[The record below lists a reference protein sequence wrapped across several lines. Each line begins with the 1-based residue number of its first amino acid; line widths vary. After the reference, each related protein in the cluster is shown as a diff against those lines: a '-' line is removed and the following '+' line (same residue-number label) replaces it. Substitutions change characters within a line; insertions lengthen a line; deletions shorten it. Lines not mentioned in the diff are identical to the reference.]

1 MSPLV
6 SIVLPV
12 YNCEKY
18 LRECI
23 DSILAQT
30 YGTWELLIIDDGST
44 DASPNICDEYARS
57 ETRIKVFHQSNS
69 GVSYSRNTGI
79 EASSG
84 QFIVF
89 CDSDDYLEPEYLET
103 LLQTARDHPS
113 YEHIWCCFQTV
124 SGSDREN
131 ARPNY
136 VLHDPV
142 SFYSVKEIMT
152 LHAMWLDTSPWNKLF
167 NANIIKQNHLRF
179 AENLS
184 LGEDFLF
191 NLSYLDCSSQ
201 QRIAV
206 IAQPLYNYRLRKE
219 DSLGT
224 KYRVDLFEIYK
235 HLNNQCHLYLN
246 KWNVPP
252 SQWNLQYNN
261 EFYMYEK
268 VFRNNMRA
276 PEKTKAEK
284 IRLNSTLMR
293 ENTFRKILRT
303 RTCFVHP
310 LYLWAYRSGNYDYVL
325 IVDCLVRFKHFLL
338 QYIHNFKVVYLKKSN
353 K

>member
-1 MSPLV
+1 MSPLI

-30 YGTWELLIIDDGST
+30 YNTWELLIIDDGST

-57 ETRIKVFHQSNS
+57 ESRIKVFHQSNN
-69 GVSYSRNTGI
+69 GVSYSRNIGI
-79 EASSG
+79 EASCG
-84 QFIVF
+84 QYIVF

-103 LLQTARDHPS
+103 LLKTAQDYPT

-124 SGSDREN
+124 SGSKHED
-131 ARPNY
+131 AKPNY
-136 VLHDPV
+136 VIHTPV
-142 SFYSVKEIMT
+142 SLFSVEDIMT
-152 LHAMWLDTSPWNKLF
+152 LHAMWLDANPWNKLY
-167 NANIIKQNHLRF
+167 KTEKLKRNHLRF
-179 AENLS
+179 PEDLS

-191 NLSYLDCSSQ
+191 NLSYLDCSYKGK
-201 QRIAV
+201 IAV
-206 IAQPLYNYRLRKE
+206 LAQPLYNYRLRKE
-219 DSLGT
+219 DSLGA
-224 KYRVDLFEIYK
+224 KYRANLLQIYK
-235 HLNNQCHLYLN
+235 YLN
-246 KWNVPP
+246 DQCRHYLKKWNVPS

-276 PEKTKAEK
+276 PQKTKAEK

-293 ENTFRKILRT
+293 ENTFQEILRT

-310 LYLWAYRSGNYDYVL
+310 LYLWAYRSGNYLCVL
-325 IVDCLVRFKHFLL
+325 FVDCLVRFKQFLAL
-338 QYIHNFKVVYLKKSN
+338 RFHKFNVAQLKQFQ
-353 K
+353 

>member
-30 YGTWELLIIDDGST
+30 YNTWELVIIDDGST

-131 ARPNY
+131 ARLNY
-136 VLHDPV
+136 VLYDPV
-142 SFYSVKEIMT
+142 SFYSIKDIMT
-152 LHAMWLDTSPWNKLF
+152 LHAMWLDASPCNKLYRVE
-167 NANIIKQNHLRF
+167 IITQNHLRF
-179 AENLS
+179 PENLS

-191 NLSYLDCSSQ
+191 NLSYLDCSST

-206 IAQPLYNYRLRKE
+206 IAQPLYNYRLREE
-219 DSLGT
+219 DSLDT
-224 KYRVDLFEIYK
+224 KYRADLLEIYK
-235 HLNNQCHLYLN
+235 FLNEQCRLYLN
-246 KWNVPP
+246 KWNVPS
-252 SQWNLQYNN
+252 SQWNLQRNN

-276 PEKTKAEK
+276 PERTKAAK

-293 ENTFRKILRT
+293 DNTFQTILRA

-310 LYLWAYRSGNYDYVL
+310 LYLWAYRSGNYYCVFL
-325 IVDCLVRFKHFLL
+325 VDCLVKLKQFIVHS
-338 QYIHNFKVVYLKKSN
+338 IHNSRKA
-353 K
+353 